1 MDGGFHPL
9 LGLLCL
15 IVLGVAIGLVVG
27 WFNRRRTPAAAGA
40 AAPMAH
46 TMATPVSP
54 TANAEAILAE
64 RLARSEL
71 SPDDYRTM
79 LATLREANPPA

>member
-27 WFNRRRTPAAAGA
+27 WFNRRRTPASP
-40 AAPMAH
+40 APGTPVAH
-46 TMATPVSP
+46 NVAMPVSP
-54 TANAEAILAE
+54 TAGAEAILAE

-79 LATLREANPPA
+79 LAALREANPPA